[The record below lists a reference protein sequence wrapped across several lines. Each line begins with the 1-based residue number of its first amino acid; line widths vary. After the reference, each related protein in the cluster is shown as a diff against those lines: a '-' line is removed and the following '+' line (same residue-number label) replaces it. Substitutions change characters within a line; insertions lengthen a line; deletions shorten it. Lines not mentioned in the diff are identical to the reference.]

1 MSDLAQDRERYAN
14 SHWHWDKPTAVRI
27 LKGLLADLEAGSDQA
42 KLLALPGLGKDGIPT
57 LWFCT
62 EDREVYGKG
71 FNQSTF
77 CPPFCG

>member
-42 KLLALPGLGKDGIPT
+42 KLLALP
-57 LWFCT
+57 
-62 EDREVYGKG
+62 
-71 FNQSTF
+71 
-77 CPPFCG
+77 